1 MDILLFYG
9 FICAMDKINVYFESF
24 EEFQEIFFAKW

>member
-9 FICAMDKINVYFESF
+9 FICAVDKIKLNYKSF
-24 EEFQEIFFAKW
+24 EEFQGIFCAKW

>member
-9 FICAMDKINVYFESF
+9 FICALDKINVNFESF
-24 EEFQEIFFAKW
+24 EEFQGIVSAKW